1 MSARLGALD
10 FVDSV
15 VDPGTFISWDEPINL
30 SGVDAGYVAELDRAA
45 EAAGTDEAVV
55 TGRASIHGRDVAVI
69 AGEFGF
75 LAGSIGLAAARRVV
89 TAFQRATREGLPVVA
104 APCSGGTRMQEG
116 TPAFVQMVAITQ
128 AVVKHKSTGL
138 PYLVYLRHPTTGGV
152 FASWGSLGHVTYA
165 EPGALVGFLGPRV
178 YQALYGE
185 AFPEGVQR
193 SENLATHGIVDDVA
207 TPRAFRDQAGRILS
221 LLDPARPVP
230 ASRTEHLHPVTD
242 PSGPVWR
249 AVLSTRSELRP
260 GIRELL
266 RDAADDV
273 IHLGGTGAGERDA
286 GIVLAIASLGGIPC
300 VVVGQDREAQ
310 LQIPLGPAALR
321 QARRGMRLAQDLSLP
336 LVTVIDTPGAD
347 LSQVAEEGAL
357 AGEIARCL
365 ADMVS
370 LTVPRVSVLMGQ
382 GCGGAALAL
391 WPADRVI
398 AAEDAWLSPLPP
410 EGAATIVHRDPAR
423 APEMAQ
429 HQRIGAA
436 ELVRAGIVDVIVGA
450 GRGIEADPSGFVRR
464 LVAACA
470 TQLDLLLARRGAA

>member
-1 MSARLGALD
+1 MSGRVGALD

-15 VDPGTFISWDEPINL
+15 VDPGSYLSWDEPVDV
-30 SGVDAGYVAELDRAA
+30 SGLDAGYAAELARAA
-45 EAAGTDEAVV
+45 QASGTDEAVV
-55 TGRASIHGRDVAVI
+55 TGRASINGRDVAVV

-89 TAFQRATREGLPVVA
+89 AAFRRATREGLPVVA

-116 TPAFVQMVAITQ
+116 TPAFVQMAAITQ
-128 AVVKHKSTGL
+128 AVVEHKATGL

-178 YQALYGE
+178 YEALYDE
-185 AFPEGVQR
+185 AFPAGVQR
-193 SENLATHGIVDDVA
+193 SENLATLGIVDDVA

-221 LLDPARPVP
+221 LIDPARPVP
-230 ASRTEHLHPVTD
+230 ASRTEHLHPVID
-242 PSGPVWR
+242 PSGPVWD
-249 AVLSTRSELRP
+249 AVLATRSKLRP

-273 IHLGGTGAGERDA
+273 IHLGGTGAGERDP
-286 GIVLAIASLGGIPC
+286 GIVLAIAALGGIPC

-310 LQIPLGPAALR
+310 LQTPLGPAALR
-321 QARRGMRLAQDLSLP
+321 QARRGMRLAQELSLP
-336 LVTVIDTPGAD
+336 LVTVIDTPGGD
-347 LSQVAEEGAL
+347 LSQIAEEGAL

-365 ADMVS
+365 AEMVS
-370 LTVPRVSVLMGQ
+370 LSVPRVSVLMGQ

-410 EGAATIVHRDPAR
+410 EGAAAIVHRDPAR
-423 APEMAQ
+423 APELAE

-436 ELVRAGIVDVIVGA
+436 ELVRSGIVDVVVGA
-450 GRGIEADPSGFVRR
+450 GHGAEADPSGFVRR
-464 LVAACA
+464 LVAVCA
-470 TQLDLLLARRGAA
+470 AQLDVLVGRQGAA

>member
-1 MSARLGALD
+1 VSGRLGSLV
-10 FVDSV
+10 FLESV
-15 VDPGTFISWDEPINL
+15 VDAGTFVTWDEPIDV
-30 SGVDAGYVAELDRAA
+30 SGHDAEYAAELARAV

-55 TGRASIHGRDVAVI
+55 TGRASIHDRDVAVV

-89 TAFQRATREGLPVVA
+89 AAFQRATREGLPVVA

-116 TPAFVQMVAITQ
+116 TPAFVQMAAITQ
-128 AVVKHKSTGL
+128 AVVEHKAAGL
-138 PYLVYLRHPTTGGV
+138 PYLVYLRHPTTGGA

-178 YQALYGE
+178 YEALYGE
-185 AFPEGVQR
+185 AFPIGVQQ
-193 SENLATHGIVDDVA
+193 SENLAAHGIVDDVA

-230 ASRTEHLHPVTD
+230 ASRLDHLAQVIE
-242 PSGPVWR
+242 PSRPVWD
-249 AVLSTRSELRP
+249 AILATRSELRP

-286 GIVLAIASLGGIPC
+286 GMVLAIASLGEIPC
-300 VVVGQDREAQ
+300 VVVGHDREAQ
-310 LQIPLGPAALR
+310 VHTALGPAALR
-321 QARRGMRLAQDLSLP
+321 QARRGMRLAEDLALP
-336 LVTVIDTPGAD
+336 LVTVIDTAGAD

-370 LTVPRVSVLMGQ
+370 LSVPRVSVLMGQ

-410 EGAATIVHRDPAR
+410 EGAAAIVHRDPAR
-423 APEMAQ
+423 APEMAER
-429 HQRIGAA
+429 QRVGAA
-436 ELVRAGIVDVIVGA
+436 ELLRAGIVDVVVGA

-464 LVAACA
+464 MVAACA
-470 TQLDLLLARRGAA
+470 SQLDLLLTRRGAA